1 MLGEN
6 TQMLFEK
13 RIQVVFL
20 PENNNPEKLKF
31 WNLFFDFSSPIFAF
45 E

>member
-1 MLGEN
+1 
-6 TQMLFEK
+6 MLFEK
-13 RIQVVFL
+13 RIEVVIL
-20 PENNNPEKLKF
+20 QENNNLKKLKF